1 MFSPPMRFI
10 TGLRPLVRRTIIE
23 SFRKR
28 ATFPEGPFPGHLI
41 GHFIRTFITM
51 RNRCLFIPLF
61 AALALFSCRKD
72 SFITSKDAIVRLS
85 ADTLFFDTVFVSTGS
100 ITEAVKVINGNDQK
114 LRLSDVKLMGG
125 SQSYFSININ
135 GAPGSVRQNIE
146 LEAGDSIY
154 IFVAVSI
161 QPNAANLPF
170 IIQDSI
176 QVAFNGVSQYIQLQ
190 AWGKNAHF
198 LRSQVIEGNVTW
210 DNTLPYVIQGGLQ
223 VDTNATLTIPA
234 GCRIY
239 LHADAPFLVDGT
251 LKVQGAKGDSN
262 HVIFRGDRL
271 DDPYRDFPGG
281 WPGIYFRAA
290 SKGSSLKYA
299 DIKNAYQAVVSAGS
313 PLGSP
318 SQLTLEQCIIDNS
331 YDAGIMGVQTSIQA
345 SNCLISNCGKDIVL
359 NYGGNYQFLHCT
371 AVGFSN
377 DYITHSQPVLFVSNN
392 ITQDDGTSLNADLSA
407 DFINCIFWGAS
418 GTVDNEV
425 QLSRQGSTAFH
436 VGFSNCDWKVKSA
449 PADATVSNMIT
460 NTDPQFDSVNNSK
473 RYYDLHLRAAS
484 PLIDKGISSSLTID
498 LDGYSRP
505 VGLPDPGCYEHQ

>member
-1 MFSPPMRFI
+1 MYI
-10 TGLRPLVRRTIIE
+10 LR
-23 SFRKR
+23 
-28 ATFPEGPFPGHLI
+28 
-41 GHFIRTFITM
+41 
-51 RNRCLFIPLF
+51 LFIPF
-61 AALALFSCRKD
+61 VVALALFSCRKD
-72 SFITSKDAIVRLS
+72 SFITSKDAIVHLS

-125 SQSYFSININ
+125 SQSFFSININ
-135 GAPGSVRQNIE
+135 GAPGPQRQNVE

-198 LRSQVIEGNVTW
+198 LRNQVIESNVTW
-210 DNTLPYVIQGGLQ
+210 DNTLPYVILGGLQ
-223 VDTNATLTIPA
+223 VDTTAILTIPA

-251 LKVQGAKGDSN
+251 LKVQGEKGDSN

-281 WPGIYFRAA
+281 WPGIYFRQTSKA
-290 SKGSSLKYA
+290 SSMEYA
-299 DIKNAYQAVVSAGS
+299 EIKNAYQAVVASGS
-313 PLGSP
+313 PLSSP
-318 SQLTLEQCIIDNS
+318 PQLTLDQCIIDNS
-331 YDAGIMGVQTSIQA
+331 YDAGIMGIQTSIQVN
-345 SNCLISNCGKDIVL
+345 NCLISNCGKNIVL
-359 NYGGNYQFLHCT
+359 NYGGNYRFLHCT

-377 DYITHSQPVLFVSNN
+377 DYVTHSQPVLSVSNN
-392 ITQDDGTSLNADLSA
+392 IVQDNGTSLNADLSA

-418 GTVDNEV
+418 GMVDNEV
-425 QLSRQGSTAFH
+425 QLTRQGSTAYH
-436 VGFSNCDWKVKSA
+436 VGFTNCDWKVKTA
-449 PADATVSNMIT
+449 PADATVSNMIA
-460 NTDPQFDSVNNSK
+460 NTDPLFDSLNNSR
-473 RYYDLHLRAAS
+473 RYYDFHLRPAS
-484 PLIDKGISSSLTID
+484 PLIDKGISSSLSLD
-498 LDGYSRP
+498 LDGNPRP
-505 VGLPDPGCYEHQ
+505 VGLPDLGCYERQ

>member
-1 MFSPPMRFI
+1 MYI
-10 TGLRPLVRRTIIE
+10 LR
-23 SFRKR
+23 
-28 ATFPEGPFPGHLI
+28 
-41 GHFIRTFITM
+41 
-51 RNRCLFIPLF
+51 LFIPF
-61 AALALFSCRKD
+61 VVALALFSCRKD
-72 SFITSKDAIVRLS
+72 SFITSKDAIVHLS

-125 SQSYFSININ
+125 SQSFFSININ
-135 GAPGSVRQNIE
+135 GAPGPQRQNVE

-198 LRSQVIEGNVTW
+198 LRNQVIESNVTW
-210 DNTLPYVIQGGLQ
+210 DNTLPYVILGGLQ
-223 VDTNATLTIPA
+223 VDTTAILTIPA

-251 LKVQGAKGDSN
+251 LKVQGEKGDSN

-281 WPGIYFRAA
+281 WPGIYFRQTSKA
-290 SKGSSLKYA
+290 SSMEYA
-299 DIKNAYQAVVSAGS
+299 EIKNAYQAVVASGS
-313 PLGSP
+313 PLSSP
-318 SQLTLEQCIIDNS
+318 PQLTLDQCIIDNS
-331 YDAGIMGVQTSIQA
+331 YDAGIMGIQTSIQVN
-345 SNCLISNCGKDIVL
+345 NCLISNCGKNIVL
-359 NYGGNYQFLHCT
+359 NYGGNYRFLHCT

-377 DYITHSQPVLFVSNN
+377 DYVTHSQPVLSVSNN
-392 ITQDDGTSLNADLSA
+392 IVQDNGTSLNADLSA

-418 GTVDNEV
+418 GMVDNEV
-425 QLSRQGSTAFH
+425 QLTRQGSTAYH
-436 VGFSNCDWKVKSA
+436 VGFTNCDWKVKTA
-449 PADATVSNMIT
+449 PADATVSNMIA
-460 NTDPQFDSVNNSK
+460 NTDPLFDSVNNSR
-473 RYYDLHLRAAS
+473 RYYDFHLRPAS
-484 PLIDKGISSSLTID
+484 PLIDKGISSSLSLD
-498 LDGYSRP
+498 LDGNPRP
-505 VGLPDPGCYEHQ
+505 VGLPDLGCYERQ

>member
-1 MFSPPMRFI
+1 MHN
-10 TGLRPLVRRTIIE
+10 LRPFILLI
-23 SFRKR
+23 
-28 ATFPEGPFPGHLI
+28 AT
-41 GHFIRTFITM
+41 
-51 RNRCLFIPLF
+51 
-61 AALALFSCRKD
+61 LALFSCRKD

-85 ADTLFFDTVFVSTGS
+85 SDTLFFDTVFVSTGS

-114 LRLSDVKLMGG
+114 LRLSDVKLMDG
-125 SQSYFSININ
+125 SFFSININ
-135 GAPGSVRQNIE
+135 GAPGPQRQNVE
-146 LEAGDSIY
+146 LAAGDSIY
-154 IFVAVSI
+154 IFVAVRI

-170 IIQDSI
+170 IVQDSI
-176 QVAFNGVSQYIQLQ
+176 QVAFNGVSQYIQLR

-198 LRSQVIEGNVTW
+198 LRNQVIEGNVTW

-251 LKVQGAKGDSN
+251 LQIQGAKGDSN

-281 WPGIYFRAA
+281 WPGIYFRQT
-290 SKGSSLKYA
+290 SKANSLAYT
-299 DIKNAYQAVVSAGS
+299 DIKNAYQAIVATGS

-318 SQLTLEQCIIDNS
+318 PQLTLYQCIIDNS
-331 YDAGIMGVQTSIQA
+331 YDAGIMGIQTSIQA
-345 SNCLISNCGKDIVL
+345 SNCLISNCGKNIVL
-359 NYGGNYQFLHCT
+359 SYGGNYQFLHCT

-377 DYITHSQPVLFVSNN
+377 DYLTHSQPVLAVSNY
-392 ITQDDGTSLNADLSA
+392 ITQDNGTSLNADLSA

-425 QLSRQGSTAFH
+425 QVTRQGSGSTGYH
-436 VGFSNCDWKVKSA
+436 VGFSNCDWKVKTA
-449 PADATVSNMIT
+449 PTNATVSNMIA
-460 NTDPQFDSVNNSK
+460 NTDPLFDSVNNSR
-473 RYYDLHLRAAS
+473 RYYDFHLRAAS

-498 LDGYSRP
+498 LDGNPRP
-505 VGLPDPGCYEHQ
+505 VGLPDLGCYELQ

>member
-1 MFSPPMRFI
+1 MYI
-10 TGLRPLVRRTIIE
+10 LR
-23 SFRKR
+23 
-28 ATFPEGPFPGHLI
+28 
-41 GHFIRTFITM
+41 
-51 RNRCLFIPLF
+51 LFIPF
-61 AALALFSCRKD
+61 VVALALFSCRKD
-72 SFITSKDAIVRLS
+72 SFITSKDAIVHLS

-125 SQSYFSININ
+125 SQSFFSININ
-135 GAPGSVRQNIE
+135 GAPGPQRQNVE

-198 LRSQVIEGNVTW
+198 LRNQVIESNVTW
-210 DNTLPYVIQGGLQ
+210 DNTLPYVILGGLQ
-223 VDTNATLTIPA
+223 VDTTAILTIPA

-251 LKVQGAKGDSN
+251 LKVQGEKGDSN

-281 WPGIYFRAA
+281 WPGIYFRQTSKA
-290 SKGSSLKYA
+290 SSMEYA
-299 DIKNAYQAVVSAGS
+299 EIKNAYQAVVASGS
-313 PLGSP
+313 PLSSP
-318 SQLTLEQCIIDNS
+318 PQLTLDQCIIDNS
-331 YDAGIMGVQTSIQA
+331 YDAGIMGIQTSIQVN
-345 SNCLISNCGKDIVL
+345 NCLISNCGKNIVL
-359 NYGGNYQFLHCT
+359 NYGGNYRFLHCT

-377 DYITHSQPVLFVSNN
+377 DYVTHSQPVLSVSNN
-392 ITQDDGTSLNADLSA
+392 IVQDNGTSLNADLSA

-418 GTVDNEV
+418 GMVDNEV
-425 QLSRQGSTAFH
+425 QLTRQGSTAYH
-436 VGFSNCDWKVKSA
+436 VGFTNCDWKVKTA
-449 PADATVSNMIT
+449 PADATVSNMIA
-460 NTDPQFDSVNNSK
+460 NTDPLFDSLNNS
-473 RYYDLHLRAAS
+473 RRCYDFHLRPAS
-484 PLIDKGISSSLTID
+484 PLIDKGISSSLSLD
-498 LDGYSRP
+498 LDGNPRP
-505 VGLPDPGCYEHQ
+505 VGLPDLGCYERQ

>member
-1 MFSPPMRFI
+1 MYI
-10 TGLRPLVRRTIIE
+10 LR
-23 SFRKR
+23 
-28 ATFPEGPFPGHLI
+28 
-41 GHFIRTFITM
+41 
-51 RNRCLFIPLF
+51 LFIPF
-61 AALALFSCRKD
+61 VVALALFSCRKD
-72 SFITSKDAIVRLS
+72 SFITSKDAIVHLS

-125 SQSYFSININ
+125 SQSFFSININ
-135 GAPGSVRQNIE
+135 GAPGPQRQNVE

-198 LRSQVIEGNVTW
+198 LRNQVIESNVTW
-210 DNTLPYVIQGGLQ
+210 DNTLPYVILGGLQ
-223 VDTNATLTIPA
+223 VDTTAILTIPA

-251 LKVQGAKGDSN
+251 LKVQGEKGDSN

-281 WPGIYFRAA
+281 WPGIYFRQTSKA
-290 SKGSSLKYA
+290 SSMEYA
-299 DIKNAYQAVVSAGS
+299 EIKNAYQAVVASGS
-313 PLGSP
+313 PLSSP
-318 SQLTLEQCIIDNS
+318 PQLTLDQCIIDNS
-331 YDAGIMGVQTSIQA
+331 YDAGIMGIQTSIQVN
-345 SNCLISNCGKDIVL
+345 NCLISNCGKNIVL
-359 NYGGNYQFLHCT
+359 NYGGNYRFLHCT

-377 DYITHSQPVLFVSNN
+377 DYVTHSQPVLSVSNN
-392 ITQDDGTSLNADLSA
+392 IVQDNGTSLNADLSA

-418 GTVDNEV
+418 GMVDNEV
-425 QLSRQGSTAFH
+425 QLTRQGSTAYH
-436 VGFSNCDWKVKSA
+436 VGFTNCDWKVKTA
-449 PADATVSNMIT
+449 PADATVSNMIA
-460 NTDPQFDSVNNSK
+460 NTDPLFDSLNNSR
-473 RYYDLHLRAAS
+473 RYYDFHLRPAS
-484 PLIDKGISSSLTID
+484 QIGRASC
-498 LDGYSRP
+498 RER
-505 VGLPDPGCYEHQ
+505 V

>member
-1 MFSPPMRFI
+1 MYI
-10 TGLRPLVRRTIIE
+10 LR
-23 SFRKR
+23 
-28 ATFPEGPFPGHLI
+28 
-41 GHFIRTFITM
+41 
-51 RNRCLFIPLF
+51 LFIPF
-61 AALALFSCRKD
+61 VVALALFSCRKD
-72 SFITSKDAIVRLS
+72 SFITSKDAIVHLS

-125 SQSYFSININ
+125 SQSFFSININ
-135 GAPGSVRQNIE
+135 GAPGPQRQNVE

-198 LRSQVIEGNVTW
+198 LRNQVIEGNVAW
-210 DNTLPYVIQGGLQ
+210 DNTLPYVILGGLQ
-223 VDTNATLTIPA
+223 VDTTAILTIPA

-251 LKVQGAKGDSN
+251 LKVQGEKGDSN

-281 WPGIYFRAA
+281 WPGIYFRQTSKA
-290 SKGSSLKYA
+290 SSMEYA
-299 DIKNAYQAVVSAGS
+299 EIKNAYQAVVASGS
-313 PLGSP
+313 PLSSP
-318 SQLTLEQCIIDNS
+318 PQLTLDQCIIDNS
-331 YDAGIMGVQTSIQA
+331 YDAGIMGIQTSIQVN
-345 SNCLISNCGKDIVL
+345 NCLISNCGKNIVL
-359 NYGGNYQFLHCT
+359 NYGGNYRFLHCT

-377 DYITHSQPVLFVSNN
+377 DYVTHSQPVLSVSNN
-392 ITQDDGTSLNADLSA
+392 IVQDNGTSLNADLSA

-418 GTVDNEV
+418 GMVDNEV
-425 QLSRQGSTAFH
+425 QLTRQGSTAYH
-436 VGFSNCDWKVKSA
+436 VGFTNCDWKVKTA
-449 PADATVSNMIT
+449 PADATVSNMIA
-460 NTDPQFDSVNNSK
+460 NTDPLFDSVNNSR
-473 RYYDLHLRAAS
+473 RYYDFHLRPAS
-484 PLIDKGISSSLTID
+484 PLIDKGISSSLSLD
-498 LDGYSRP
+498 LDGNPRP
-505 VGLPDPGCYEHQ
+505 VGLPDLGCYERQ